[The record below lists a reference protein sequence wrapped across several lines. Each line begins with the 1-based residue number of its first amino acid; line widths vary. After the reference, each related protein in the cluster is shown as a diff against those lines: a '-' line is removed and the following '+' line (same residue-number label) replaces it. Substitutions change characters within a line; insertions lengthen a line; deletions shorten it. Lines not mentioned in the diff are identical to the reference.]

1 MELDAQA
8 IYTTDPH
15 LSAMGAPVIS
25 VLIDTHLRDYARAS
39 TVQIAVGIGSSVS
52 IIVGWEFL
60 HAVYKL
66 LVHCVKAIGR
76 LPPTAQIA
84 LAAACAI
91 CVAHPKSRARL
102 KEGWTILK
110 NSEAL
115 LTLGDAI
122 ADFAVQVAES
132 AKKGKIN
139 YQNVQATLPAR
150 QKRPLIMH
158 ARAVCTAAGSS
169 LTLVEMERQ
178 IRLGGYLTRSQ
189 SFRQYLRRMLR
200 SSDSGFVEV
209 EPGQWAIHTART
221 SS

>member
-1 MELDAQA
+1 
-8 IYTTDPH
+8 
-15 LSAMGAPVIS
+15 
-25 VLIDTHLRDYARAS
+25 
-39 TVQIAVGIGSSVS
+39 
-52 IIVGWEFL
+52 
-60 HAVYKL
+60 
-66 LVHCVKAIGR
+66 
-76 LPPTAQIA
+76 
-84 LAAACAI
+84 
-91 CVAHPKSRARL
+91 L

-132 AKKGKIN
+132 AKKAKIN

-189 SFRQYLRRMLR
+189 SFRQYLCRMLR